1 MALWMQTLD
10 ELERNILRFRPRQLA
25 RTTKYGRQAKE
36 HERSQRGVREM
47 SAIIVL
53 SLVGPLLLIICSA
66 CIADTYS
73 KG

>member
-1 MALWMQTLD
+1 
-10 ELERNILRFRPRQLA
+10 LRFRPRQPA

-36 HERSQRGVREM
+36 HERSQRGVEM